1 MDKRWSLFLYQLMI
15 YGIGTDICDVRRIRA
30 SLERHGDRFAEK
42 VLADG
47 ELRTWRERSA
57 RWPDRGL
64 RYLATRFSAKEA
76 FSKAIGLGMRMPMT
90 WRHCEIAKLP
100 SGQPVIVLHGALK
113 EWFEARG
120 LTAHLSVTDESDY
133 AASFCV
139 VEKKQE
145 KLASSA

>member
-1 MDKRWSLFLYQLMI
+1 MI
-15 YGIGTDICDVRRIRA
+15 YGIGTDICDVRRIKA

-42 VLADG
+42 VLSEG
-47 ELRTWRERSA
+47 ELATWRARTA

-90 WRHCEIAKLP
+90 WRHCEVAKLA

-113 EWFEARG
+113 AWFEERG
-120 LTAHLSVTDESDY
+120 LTAHLSVTDETDY

-139 VEKKQE
+139 VEKTP
-145 KLASSA
+145 